1 LEWEFKL
8 GNDRNISFRY
18 SFKITTKAYPF
29 IRKRKLDIRAK
40 QGIAFPGVE
49 IRIMTDEGTLAPTD
63 GKSMGELQIR
73 AWVINSYFKT
83 KTRIA
88 LQMTDGLKPVM

>member
-1 LEWEFKL
+1 
-8 GNDRNISFRY
+8 
-18 SFKITTKAYPF
+18 
-29 IRKRKLDIRAK
+29 
-40 QGIAFPGVE
+40 
-49 IRIMTDEGTLAPTD
+49 MTDEGTLAPTD
-63 GKSMGELQIR
+63 GKSMGELQR

>member
-1 LEWEFKL
+1 
-8 GNDRNISFRY
+8 
-18 SFKITTKAYPF
+18 
-29 IRKRKLDIRAK
+29 
-40 QGIAFPGVE
+40 VE

-63 GKSMGELQIR
+63 GKSMGELQIKG
-73 AWVINSYFKT
+73 WVINSYFK

>member
-1 LEWEFKL
+1 VPNKVLHSRC
-8 GNDRNISFRY
+8 GNKNN
-18 SFKITTKAYPF
+18 
-29 IRKRKLDIRAK
+29 
-40 QGIAFPGVE
+40 E
-49 IRIMTDEGTLAPTD
+49 DEGTLAPTD
-63 GKSMGELQIR
+63 GKSMGELQIKG

>member
-1 LEWEFKL
+1 LELREYKL

-63 GKSMGELQIR
+63 GKSMGELQR

>member
-1 LEWEFKL
+1 ME
-8 GNDRNISFRY
+8 
-18 SFKITTKAYPF
+18 KA
-29 IRKRKLDIRAK
+29 
-40 QGIAFPGVE
+40 
-49 IRIMTDEGTLAPTD
+49 
-63 GKSMGELQIR
+63 MGELQIR

>member
-1 LEWEFKL
+1 L
-8 GNDRNISFRY
+8 GNDRNISFG
-18 SFKITTKAYPF
+18 FKITTKAYPF

-63 GKSMGELQIR
+63 GKW
-73 AWVINSYFKT
+73 ANYK
-83 KTRIA
+83 
-88 LQMTDGLKPVM
+88 